1 MVRQQT
7 AVCRSYQGDPP
18 ACGAGDREAA
28 QGEWHADHAGG
39 FDRQH
44 AGYDPLSFYCQA
56 AYPLLGTGTGGS
68 VYRVRGGTQRED
80 SGMDYFFN
88 QTNSCKCM
96 KSKKFLLS
104 IGLICINSLLL
115 RAQIITLGEVQKMA
129 EANYPAIARYDIVEK
144 TKEFSISNANKA
156 YLPQGTLMSQATWQ
170 SD

>member
-1 MVRQQT
+1 
-7 AVCRSYQGDPP
+7 
-18 ACGAGDREAA
+18 
-28 QGEWHADHAGG
+28 
-39 FDRQH
+39 
-44 AGYDPLSFYCQA
+44 
-56 AYPLLGTGTGGS
+56 
-68 VYRVRGGTQRED
+68 
-80 SGMDYFFN
+80 DYFFN

-170 SD
+170 SDVTQIEMEIPQGMPPLEIPVP